1 MTRRRGDESAGNDAI
16 CSYKVDAIGVESVRE
31 MEPFGAAI
39 IRELHARRKLAAN
52 VFSPQKYPREI
63 LSVGKIIDQQ
73 ERLYLPRTPIQ
84 HQITETIALMSL

>member
-39 IRELHARRKLAAN
+39 IPRAARA
-52 VFSPQKYPREI
+52 PQTG
-63 LSVGKIIDQQ
+63 S
-73 ERLYLPRTPIQ
+73 ERVQPTKV
-84 HQITETIALMSL
+84 S